1 MWLKTLKTTSLIIEK
16 YYNYL
21 FIFLSNNGIGSN
33 LLNYLFL
40 VLYNSLKPPLISLY
54 LKLKHYSTVHPPPLY
69 AIVVCFLTHFKTVK
83 HKD

>member
-54 LKLKHYSTVHPPPLY
+54 LKLKHYSTVHPPSL
-69 AIVVCFLTHFKTVK
+69 CNSCLLFDSF
-83 HKD
+83 